1 MSLSMIGGSIM
12 RLIASGRNPAGT
24 KSSRRTFRGA
34 ILLAILAA
42 QNSLAANVE
51 AGKAK
56 VSQMCAECHRP
67 ADWSGET
74 QVALQSLIRDVVSG
88 KVPHSKRS
96 IKLTDQEIAD
106 IAAFW
111 TNGRK

>member
-1 MSLSMIGGSIM
+1 MVRGM
-12 RLIASGRNPAGT
+12 
-24 KSSRRTFRGA
+24 FRGA
-34 ILLAILAA
+34 AVTLVLCLLTPAYAD
-42 QNSLAANVE
+42 VE

-56 VSQMCAECHRP
+56 VAQLCAECHRP
-67 ADWSGET
+67 SDWSGKT
-74 QVALQSLIRDVVSG
+74 QPALQSLIKDVVAG
-88 KVPHSKRS
+88 KVPHSKRA

>member
-1 MSLSMIGGSIM
+1 M
-12 RLIASGRNPAGT
+12 RVILI
-24 KSSRRTFRGA
+24 GA
-34 ILLAILAA
+34 IIFAA
-42 QNSLAANVE
+42 FGMQRVAAADAE

-56 VSQMCAECHRP
+56 VSQLCAECHRP
-67 ADWSGET
+67 ADWNGET
-74 QVALQSLIRDVVSG
+74 QVALQSLIKDVVSG

-106 IAAFW
+106 ISAYW